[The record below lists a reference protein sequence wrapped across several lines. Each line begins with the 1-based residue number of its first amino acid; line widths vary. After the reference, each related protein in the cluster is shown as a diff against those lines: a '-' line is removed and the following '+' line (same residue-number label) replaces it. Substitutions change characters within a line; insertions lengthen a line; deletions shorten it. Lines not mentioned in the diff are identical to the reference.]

1 MNYKIIDE
9 NGEIQGE
16 FAASEKWLPRLLE
29 RLMSITTLEAVAR
42 YTPTQVTLLD
52 QLQVLAQQSREYPE
66 HSAANTQAMCI
77 VAATIKDLC

>member
-9 NGEIQGE
+9 NGEIQVE

-29 RLMSITTLEAVAR
+29 RLMGMTTLEDVAR

-52 QLQVLAQQSREYPE
+52 QLQLLARQSESYPDL
-66 HSAANTQAMCI
+66 SAANAQAMCAI
-77 VAATIKDLC
+77 VSTLDM